1 MDNQIGDNNE
11 CKKCLG
17 LFFADCFYKL
27 FDKKIMAVDRINL
40 PFKKNTRLLIDL
52 SPEQRK
58 RAINSIMA
66 EILNYNQNFHEICI
80 NYLLGLNEIPSRE
93 NLCQLIK
100 NQYKYYY
107 YKAIIIAIIKTLFI
121 LIQLII
127 TIINFYPKYEC
138 LDSNSNILSYAILDL
153 KLINFLFFDLFY
165 IINEFYFFKQFERIK
180 FKKSIVIFYQTI
192 GYIFN
197 VISYILIFFNNK
209 NITHALK
216 DDNVFSKRDNDLK
229 NFIPILLDVIIYFIK

>member
-58 RAINSIMA
+58 KVINSIMA

-153 KLINFLFFDLFY
+153 KLINF
-165 IINEFYFFKQFERIK
+165 
-180 FKKSIVIFYQTI
+180 
-192 GYIFN
+192 
-197 VISYILIFFNNK
+197 
-209 NITHALK
+209 
-216 DDNVFSKRDNDLK
+216 
-229 NFIPILLDVIIYFIK
+229 